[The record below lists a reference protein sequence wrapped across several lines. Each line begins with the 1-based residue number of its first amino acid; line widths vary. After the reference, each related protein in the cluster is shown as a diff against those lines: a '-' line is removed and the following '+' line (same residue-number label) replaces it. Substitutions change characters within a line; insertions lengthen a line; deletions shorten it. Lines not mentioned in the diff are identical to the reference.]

1 MSQSASIVSDPSTS
15 VQTKPVILE
24 NLPDISPT
32 VTKCSIHTQQQID
45 LLLLAIEALELGA
58 SEKMLVTIK
67 QLELESIIPS
77 RVFLWHLRCSNPWR
91 RSYTRELLS
100 LDHAKVLVIL
110 ITSRAKQLTVLI
122 RQLLLAERQMRT
134 RNFPLENHF
143 RLSIYL
149 ERFRAH
155 FRSRMNSRR
164 TKVSL
169 YLASEAELNELALS
183 LLKKLL
189 FCTGTKGTERL
200 WFSLFDGEIS

>member
-15 VQTKPVILE
+15 IQSKPAILQ
-24 NLPDISPT
+24 NLPEISPSI
-32 VTKCSIHTQQQID
+32 TKCSTHTQQQID

-58 SEKMLVTIK
+58 SEKMLTTIK
-67 QLELESIIPS
+67 QLELEGIIPS
-77 RVFLWHLRCSNPWR
+77 RVFLWHVRCSNPWR

-122 RQLLLAERQMRT
+122 RRLLLAEQQMRQKD
-134 RNFPLENHF
+134 FPLENHF
-143 RLSIYL
+143 RLSEYL

-169 YLASEAELNELALS
+169 YLASEEELNELALS

-189 FCTGTKGTERL
+189 FCTGTKGMERL